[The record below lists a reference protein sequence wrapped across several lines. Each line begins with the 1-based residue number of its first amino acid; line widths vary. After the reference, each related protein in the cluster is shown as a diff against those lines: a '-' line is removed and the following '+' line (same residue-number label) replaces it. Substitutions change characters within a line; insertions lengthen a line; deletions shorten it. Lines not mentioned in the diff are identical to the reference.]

1 MFYVSKFFQDEG
13 LTPQSQINEWLVT
26 VYNSLS
32 AKTYLKKI
40 LCYIAEH
47 LA

>member
-1 MFYVSKFFQDEG
+1 

-47 LA
+47 LAWWCCFRYHRLFI